1 MCGDDVSRGT
11 AYDLAAL
18 ERLARAE
25 GAQHGVASAGSA
37 RDGRGIRRIAFDDFD
52 ARLVQFRWIAHER
65 GDAVARLERLRSEM
79 AARRTGCAEDQQ
91 IHGGDCKLRRGMRYL
106 VTGGA
111 GFIGSNFIRF
121 LFRKYGGDAQ
131 VVNLD
136 KLTYA
141 GIRENLAE
149 YEGQNNYRF
158 VHGDITNPADVA
170 GAYGTGVDVVVNF
183 AAETHVDRS
192 LMEAGTFIDTDV
204 RGVLVLL
211 EEARKHAPN
220 LKRFV
225 QISTDE
231 VYGSIESGSFQE
243 TDPLGPRNPYSASKA
258 GGDRM
263 AYAYAQTYGLP
274 VIITRASNNF
284 GPFQYPEKLIPL
296 FVTNAIDNLPLPL
309 YGDGRN
315 IRDWLYV
322 EDHCAAIDFLIDR
335 GGNSE
340 VYNIGGGNERE
351 NREIT
356 HKILAILGKPESL
369 IKRVADRQG
378 HDRRYSLDTAKLER
392 LGFKCGTN
400 FDDALERTVKWYA
413 SNEPWWRAIKE
424 RSAEFREYYAK
435 QYGAR

>member
-1 MCGDDVSRGT
+1 
-11 AYDLAAL
+11 
-18 ERLARAE
+18 
-25 GAQHGVASAGSA
+25 
-37 RDGRGIRRIAFDDFD
+37 
-52 ARLVQFRWIAHER
+52 
-65 GDAVARLERLRSEM
+65 
-79 AARRTGCAEDQQ
+79 
-91 IHGGDCKLRRGMRYL
+91 MRYL

-121 LFRKYGGDAQ
+121 LFKKYGDSVQ

-149 YEGQNNYRF
+149 YEGKPNYRGQQ
-158 VHGDITNPADVA
+158 GDLANPADVA
-170 GAYGTGVDVVVNF
+170 KAFGGGVDVVVNF

-192 LMEAGTFIDTDV
+192 LMEAASFIETDV
-204 RGVLVLL
+204 HGVLVLL

-231 VYGSIESGSFQE
+231 VYGSIESGSFTE
-243 TDPLGPRNPYSASKA
+243 TDTLNPRNPYSASKA

-274 VIITRASNNF
+274 VIVTRASNNF
-284 GPFQYPEKLIPL
+284 GPWQYPEKLIPL
-296 FVTNAIDNLPLPL
+296 FVTNALDDLPLPL

-315 IRDWLYV
+315 IRDWLFV
-322 EDHCAAIDFLIDR
+322 DDHCAAIDFLIER
-335 GGNSE
+335 GTNSE
-340 VYNIGGGNERE
+340 TYNIGGGNERE

-356 HKILAILGKPESL
+356 YKILEILGKPESL

-378 HDRRYSLDTAKLER
+378 HDRRYSLDSSKLER
-392 LGFKCGTN
+392 LGFKCDTD
-400 FDDALERTVKWYA
+400 FDEALRRTVKWYA
-413 SNEPWWRAIKE
+413 DNEAWWRGIKE
-424 RSAEFREYYAK
+424 RSTEFRDYYAK
-435 QYGAR
+435 QYGKLTN